1 MVKKSFAL
9 MELIITIVIVG
20 ILATIAVPI
29 YRNIIED
36 AEAKVCQ
43 ANLKVLDAALNIYV
57 MENDAMPGDLSNL
70 SPTMIKK
77 AYAQVMRQENAW
89 KIRLAYSIVG
99 WQERGLAYAGLLHD
113 LARGDIGSITCPAD
127 RTPPK
132 EGGVSYG
139 LNAVLRNMRIQD
151 FKALPNNTL
160 VIADNEAA
168 AFNDSSSLAARHAHI
183 LSVLNKD
190 EYAQAI
196 TKDKQIEIVVRNRAG
211 GTTNPPS
218 TEEGPG
224 TTGPPSTEQGPGNSL
239 TDTGDRTSTPGSSN
253 DNMSNRYN
261 EKINNPGHPNTGNT
275 E

>member
-29 YRNIIED
+29 YRNTIED

-70 SPTMIKK
+70 SPAILKK
-77 AYAQVMRQENAW
+77 AYAQVMRQEDAW
-89 KIRLAYSIVG
+89 KMRLAYMIVG

-113 LARGDIGSITCPAD
+113 LARGDINSITCPAD

-139 LNAVLRNMRIQD
+139 LNAVLHNMRTQD
-151 FKALPNNTL
+151 FKALPNNTML
-160 VIADNEAA
+160 IGDNEAA
-168 AFNDSSSLAARHAHI
+168 SFNDSSSFAARHTHV
-183 LSVLNKD
+183 LSILNKD

-196 TKDKQIEIVVRNRAG
+196 TKDKQIQVVVGNQTGR
-211 GTTNPPS
+211 TPNPP
-218 TEEGPG
+218 TTDEGAG
-224 TTGPPSTEQGPGNSL
+224 VN
-239 TDTGDRTSTPGSSN
+239 
-253 DNMSNRYN
+253 
-261 EKINNPGHPNTGNT
+261 
-275 E
+275 